1 MPRWTRIVGGGL
13 AYEGPCEV
21 FHIVFWPDANSD
33 YADIY
38 DGLDTSSGKKFCRI
52 EAPVQLTEQVSLVP
66 GVIFDRGIY
75 IDGIDS
81 AVETTIVFEPLP
93 E

>member
-1 MPRWTRIVGGGL
+1 VRVVGDGL
-13 AYEGPCEV
+13 VYRGPCTI
-21 FHIVFWPDANSD
+21 FHIVFWPDANND

-38 DGLDTSSGKKFCRI
+38 DGFDTNSGKKFCRI

-66 GVIFDRGIY
+66 GVVFDRGIY
-75 IDGIDS
+75 VDGIDS
-81 AVETTIVFEPLP
+81 VVETTIVFEPLA